1 MPAVI
6 GSLPRFLQ
14 RASDKRQAAQ
24 LLEDAL
30 QPYLGDASTRVAA
43 QVAMGRMWLVAGDA
57 ERALK
62 LARQAQAEDPAS
74 SAAVL
79 LALELMPTR
88 PEAEVLVAQYLKSPD
103 ADPTLRRAYAGTLV
117 TMQRYADA
125 IVQLELVTQQQPDVA
140 APWLT
145 LGALQLELRQ
155 TQAAEQSLQRF
166 VQLLQDQPA
175 AARAADSDDDDD
187 ESGAAVATDQGLTQA
202 WLLLAQAAEQRGD
215 FATAEARL
223 ARVDNP
229 QRALEVQTRRASL
242 LARQGRVPQARELV
256 RSAPERN
263 PGDARA
269 KLLAEAQV
277 LREVKQWAEAY
288 AVLDAANQR
297 FPDDADLLYEQAMM
311 AEKIDQLDAME
322 AQLRR
327 VMALKPDHAHAYNA
341 LGYSLADRNLRLAEA
356 KALIERALQLTP
368 GDPFITD
375 SLGWVEFRLGNRDE
389 ALRLLRQ
396 AYKARPD
403 AEIGA
408 HLGEVLWAMGQ
419 QDEARRIWAEA
430 GSRDAGNDVLRE
442 TLVRLKAAV
451 GVRARHAAGGAG
463 LGRLRHAAAASSRG
477 TISGRLALQVD
488 ASQDR
493 TGAVAQ
499 RRLRLARQRRARR
512 AAAEHAAGHDAG
524 GRLAG
529 RPGEARLVTPQG
541 ERRFDD
547 LDALS
552 RDVLGESLPLR
563 ALPDWLRGRPWPGA
577 EQPAR
582 PLQPGPGFA
591 QLGWTIDL
599 ARFDAG
605 RVAGLACRSAS
616 GAAAGPARPCAM
628 SVAAFFD
635 VPAPAKLNLF
645 LHVVGRRA
653 DGYHLLQ
660 SVFVLIDWCDTLA
673 LRAAQRRPPGA
684 PRPRARRCPPTICA
698 CAPRAR
704 CSSSPAPRS
713 APTSRSTSS
722 CPGAPA
728 WAAAVPTRPPRC
740 WR

>member
-1 MPAVI
+1 MTVSSLRRLAACPWVAGATLVLLCHAASAQPAAPAAPATQAQPPVANSAIDAPLFYQLLIGEIELSAGQAGNAYQIMLDAARRTRSEQLFRRATEIALQARAGDQALAATRAWRTALPESLEAIRLQLQILLSLNRLSDLPEPMRALIAAAPAAERAAVI
-6 GSLPRFLQ
+6 GSLPRFMQ

-30 QPYLGDASTRVAA
+30 QPYLGDASTRGAA
-43 QVAMGRMWLVAGDA
+43 QVAMGRMWLAAGDA

-62 LARQAQAEDPAS
+62 LARQAQSEDPAS

-88 PEAEVLVAQYLKSPD
+88 PDAEVLVTQYLKSPT
-103 ADPTLRRAYAGTLV
+103 ADPMLRRAYAGTLV
-117 TMQRYADA
+117 TLQRYADA
-125 IVQLELVTQQQPDVA
+125 IVQLEQVTKQQPDVA

-175 AARAADSDDDDD
+175 AARASASDEDDDD
-187 ESGAAVATDQGLTQA
+187 SGAAPASDQGLTQA

-229 QRALEVQTRRASL
+229 QRALEVQARRASL

-269 KLLAEAQV
+269 KMLAEAQV

-297 FPDDADLLYEQAMM
+297 FPNDADLLYEQAMM
-311 AEKIDQLDAME
+311 AEKIGQLDAME

-356 KALIERALQLTP
+356 KTLIERALQLTP

-442 TLVRLKAAV
+442 TQVRLKA
-451 GVRARHAAGGAG
+451 
-463 LGRLRHAAAASSRG
+463 
-477 TISGRLALQVD
+477 Q
-488 ASQDR
+488 
-493 TGAVAQ
+493 
-499 RRLRLARQRRARR
+499 
-512 AAAEHAAGHDAG
+512 
-524 GRLAG
+524 
-529 RPGEARLVTPQG
+529 
-541 ERRFDD
+541 
-547 LDALS
+547 
-552 RDVLGESLPLR
+552 
-563 ALPDWLRGRPWPGA
+563 
-577 EQPAR
+577 
-582 PLQPGPGFA
+582 
-591 QLGWTIDL
+591 
-599 ARFDAG
+599 
-605 RVAGLACRSAS
+605 
-616 GAAAGPARPCAM
+616 
-628 SVAAFFD
+628 
-635 VPAPAKLNLF
+635 
-645 LHVVGRRA
+645 
-653 DGYHLLQ
+653 
-660 SVFVLIDWCDTLA
+660 
-673 LRAAQRRPPGA
+673 
-684 PRPRARRCPPTICA
+684 
-698 CAPRAR
+698 
-704 CSSSPAPRS
+704 
-713 APTSRSTSS
+713 
-722 CPGAPA
+722 
-728 WAAAVPTRPPRC
+728 
-740 WR
+740 